1 MLGGGTFTVQNKV
14 LPGAY
19 INFVSAASGMSMLSE
34 RGVVAVPLIMDWG
47 PEKSAFEMTS
57 EEFSRDTRKTLGYT
71 NDAAAL
77 KNLRE
82 VFCHATKCI
91 IYRLNAG
98 EKAQND
104 LAVAKHSGIRGNDLK
119 VVVAV
124 NADNAGQFDV
134 TTLLENREV
143 DVQTVSGVG
152 ELTDNAY
159 VVWNRQNELTATAG
173 MPLTGGSNGDE
184 VTGEDHTAFLD
195 AMETYSFNI
204 LCCPVTD
211 ESTKALYVEFTKRL
225 RDESGI
231 KFQTVMY
238 KKSDANYEG
247 VISVENKAE
256 EEESALVYW
265 VSGAEAACEINKT
278 NENTVYDGE
287 YTVDVAYTQQQL
299 IDAITEGK
307 FILHRVN
314 GQPRILMDI
323 NTLTTYTEEK
333 KEDFG
338 SNQTIRVLDQI
349 GNDIAVLFNTQFF
362 GKMPNDASGRISL
375 WNSITTYMKSLAT
388 LRAIEIVEAE
398 SITVE
403 AGETKRAVV
412 VTLPVTP
419 VNCMSQLY
427 MTVVVE

>member
-1 MLGGGTFTVQNKV
+1 MQNKV

-19 INFVSAASGMSMLSE
+19 INFVSASSGTSVLSD
-34 RGVVAVPLIMDWG
+34 RGVVAVPMVMDWG
-47 PEKSAFEMTS
+47 KEKSAYEMTS
-57 EEFSRDTRKTLGYT
+57 EEFSRDTRKVLGYT

-77 KNLRE
+77 ANLRE
-82 VFCHATKCI
+82 VFRHATKCI
-91 IYRLNAG
+91 IYRLNSG
-98 EKAQND
+98 EKAQNG
-104 LAVAKHSGIRGNDLK
+104 LAVAKYSGTRGNDLK
-119 VVVAV
+119 VVVAA
-124 NADNAGQFDV
+124 NADNADRYDV
-134 TTLLENREV
+134 TTLLAGREV
-143 DVQTVSGVG
+143 DKQTVNGVG
-152 ELTDNAY
+152 ELVDSEY
-159 VVWNRQNELTATAG
+159 VTWKKEDALALTAG

-184 VTGEDHTAFLD
+184 VTGEDHVAFLD
-195 AMETYSFNI
+195 AMETCSFNI

-211 ESTKALYVEFTKRL
+211 EATKSLYVEFTRRL
-225 RDESGI
+225 REECGV

-238 KKSDANYEG
+238 RKSDADYEG

-256 EEESALVYW
+256 ELEHALVYW
-265 VSGAEAACEINKT
+265 VAGAEAACEINKT
-278 NENTVYDGE
+278 NDNIVYDGE
-287 YTVDVAYTQQQL
+287 YRVDVAYTQQQL
-299 IDAITEGK
+299 ADAIAAGK
-307 FILHRVN
+307 YILHRVN
-314 GQPRILMDI
+314 GQPHVLMDI
-323 NTLTTYTEEK
+323 NTLTSFTEEK

-349 GNDIAVLFNTQFF
+349 GNDIAALFNTQFF

-388 LRAIEIVEAE
+388 LRAIEAVEAE